1 MEILNY
7 SFDGE
12 GMQRVFENEKWT
24 VGIKNWKPANDITGI
39 NNLERHNKT
48 DELFVLVAGSCTL
61 IYANEVEGMQRV
73 FENEK
78 WTVGIKNW
86 KPANDITGINNLER
100 HNKTDE
106 LFVLVAGS
114 CTLIYANEVEGGL
127 DIKAVKM
134 EPNKV
139 YNIPATLWHNTVT
152 CKDTKMILIEDSN
165 TSMDNSDILDL
176 KEDQIAA
183 IKALV

>member
-39 NNLERHNKT
+39 DCLERHNLT

-61 IYANEVEGMQRV
+61 IYANEVDG
-73 FENEK
+73 K
-78 WTVGIKNW
+78 
-86 KPANDITGINNLER
+86 LE
-100 HNKTDE
+100 
-106 LFVLVAGS
+106 LS
-114 CTLIYANEVEGGL
+114 
-127 DIKAVKM
+127 AVKM

-139 YNIPATLWHNTVT
+139 YNIPATLWHNTIT

-165 TSMDNSDILDL
+165 TSMENSDILSLDA
-176 KEDQIAA
+176 EQIEA